1 MRHESNKSLAIRKRR
16 FFRPTAQG
24 SSFFNPSET
33 RRVLTWLQSVFG
45 ARDRPGS
52 LTACRRTTDGIPL
65 HNEHISG
72 THNSILLSR
81 SHKWSSRG
89 YEKRAYRESFTPCSG
104 EWPSANHSNY
114 GTVPGQSKRF
124 FPRADCDDALKL
136 EQLLQRRLVRNR
148 FISDGHDAS
157 VHLHLVQFAELDGVL
172 RNRYCI
178 E

>member
-1 MRHESNKSLAIRKRR
+1 FKTTSNAGLRHESNKSLAIRKRR

-52 LTACRRTTDGIPL
+52 LTASRRTTDGIPL

-114 GTVPGQSKRF
+114 DTVPGQSKRF
-124 FPRADCDDALKL
+124 FPRADCDYALDRKST
-136 EQLLQRRLVRNR
+136 RLNSSHVA
-148 FISDGHDAS
+148 ISYA
-157 VHLHLVQFAELDGVL
+157 VFCLKKKKKKIV
-172 RNRYCI
+172 
-178 E
+178 